1 MTVSHL
7 HIGYMYNV
15 HTDFYSLHTWKHIYM
30 YIVNIIQVIRS
41 GKTYHERAQLLVQL
55 IHKKS
60 AQQFVHFVET
70 LVASEN
76 YSDLGR
82 KLLVEGV
89 VVPISEGEDDSE
101 RYGKVKVM
109 YIYMNVHI

>member
-1 MTVSHL
+1 METHTV
-7 HIGYMYNV
+7 NV
-15 HTDFYSLHTWKHIYM
+15 
-30 YIVNIIQVIRS
+30 IQVIRS

-89 VVPISEGEDDSE
+89 LVPITEGEDDSE
-101 RYGKVKVM
+101 RYGDVKIMNM
-109 YIYMNVHI
+109 YKVHI

>member
-1 MTVSHL
+1 MCSVGSCACILFTHGKTHCSCTRTCIFV
-7 HIGYMYNV
+7 V
-15 HTDFYSLHTWKHIYM
+15 
-30 YIVNIIQVIRS
+30 QVIRS

-55 IHKKS
+55 IYKKS

-76 YSDLGR
+76 YADLGR

-89 VVPISEGEDDSE
+89 VVPMAEGEDDSE
-101 RYGKVKVM
+101 RYGEVKCTCTRFE
-109 YIYMNVHI
+109 